1 MMMNFSSSGITSFI
15 WSLMMIISMALPVLI
30 GIWIA
35 LSLGQW
41 FKDKKMDSNKTP
53 LAALKTRLAKGEISI
68 DDFQRLR
75 EQLS

>member
-1 MMMNFSSSGITSFI
+1 
-15 WSLMMIISMALPVLI
+15 MALPVLI